1 MSTSVKMAIPR
12 LTFPSEP
19 QLPEVKNLNDAM
31 SWCTH
36 TLNRIVTS
44 GLMPARSVAQ
54 LVTSRRLTTSSC
66 FSGMG
71 TPEIADAIISNS
83 VQEFIKHYWDASWG
97 DIPEGL
103 DTSCAYAAD
112 FDAKCREE
120 LLVVP
125 GMTCPQHVFG
135 DVREFVAQDL
145 RQAVG
150 LDGGV
155 PLMPSELREKMRAAR
170 HRKAAVRHQAWCYKC
185 GKECRVTRTHIHT
198 AGSPCVDHSMMN
210 QKRLKEDG
218 PKFSAFI
225 IWTELMMLLKP
236 FVIIHENVKTFG
248 DAPLQEALGESY
260 FIIRI
265 EVNPESL
272 GWASRRPRQYC
283 VLVLKSYVSSLYQR
297 FDSRFDKGTGT
308 LVQEISDTKLK
319 QMFVEDMDLG
329 NTLRHVCYR
338 TCGFTWRSY
347 MCASEEELESERKWL
362 ANRPCVLERKQDE
375 AILTKKE
382 EERLKAKSRNIEKQK
397 IR

>member
-1 MSTSVKMAIPR
+1 MAAAIPR
-12 LTFPSEP
+12 LTLPSEP
-19 QLPEVKNLNDAM
+19 QLPEVHNLHDAM
-31 SWCTH
+31 SWCTQ
-36 TLNRIVTS
+36 TLHRIVTY
-44 GLMPARSVAQ
+44 GLMIARSVAQ
-54 LVTSRRLTTSSC
+54 LVANRRLTTSSC

-83 VQEFIKHYWDASWG
+83 VQEFIKHHWDASWG
-97 DIPEGL
+97 DIPEGPEGGL

-120 LLVVP
+120 LLAVP
-125 GMTCPQHVFG
+125 GKTCPQHVFG
-135 DVREFVAQDL
+135 DVREVVAQDI

-155 PLMPSELREKMRAAR
+155 PLMPSELREKMRSAR
-170 HRKAAVRHQAWCYKC
+170 NRTAAVRRQAWCYKC
-185 GKECRVTRTHIHT
+185 GKECRVTRTHVHT

-225 IWTELMMLLKP
+225 VWTELMLLLKP

-248 DAPLQEALGESY
+248 YAPLQEAFGESY

-308 LVQEISDTKLK
+308 LVQDISEIKLK

-329 NTLRHVCYR
+329 NTLRHVFYR
-338 TCGFTWRSY
+338 NCRFTWRSY
-347 MCASEEELESERKWL
+347 MCASEEELELEREWL
-362 ANRPCVLERKQDE
+362 ASRPCVRKRKQDE
-375 AILTKKE
+375 AILTEKE
-382 EERLKAKSRNIEKQK
+382 EERLKAKSRIEKQK